1 MLRYGSDHSPN
12 LYATVVHKNVAAE
25 EFASLLPLLTVFL
38 SIALFFSFL
47 LAKKNS
53 KLLFFDF
60 VQHTNT
66 VMWMSGC
73 IFTSFEVSTEKV
85 LNNSE
90 NNKRHSVFH
99 V

>member
-1 MLRYGSDHSPN
+1 MLSYGSDHSPN
-12 LYATVVHKNVAAE
+12 LYATIVHKNVTIE

-38 SIALFFSFL
+38 TIVLFFSFL

-53 KLLFFDF
+53 KLLFLNII
-60 VQHTNT
+60 QYANI

-85 LNNSE
+85 LNNYE
-90 NNKRHSVFH
+90 NNTRHSVLH